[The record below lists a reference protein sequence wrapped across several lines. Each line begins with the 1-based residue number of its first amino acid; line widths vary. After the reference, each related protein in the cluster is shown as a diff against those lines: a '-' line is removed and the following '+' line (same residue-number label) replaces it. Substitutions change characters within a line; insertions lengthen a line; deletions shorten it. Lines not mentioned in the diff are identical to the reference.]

1 MSQTTVSQL
10 AKASLNEL
18 QQSEAF
24 VKRHLGPDNGEQIAM
39 LKTLG
44 MDSIAE
50 LIDKVVP
57 DSIRRQQAMDIA
69 QGLTEHQSLNKL
81 KSIAQ
86 KNQVLKSFIGMG
98 YYNTFTPPTIQRNI
112 LENPAWYTAYT
123 PYQAEISQGR
133 LEAMLN
139 FQTMVSDLTGL
150 ELANASMLDEA
161 TACAEA
167 MTLCQRMS
175 KAKGKVF
182 FVAEDCHPQN
192 IAVVKTRAEPL
203 GIEVVVSDPAKGFDD
218 YDLFGV
224 LLQYPGTYG
233 DVIDLTSMIKSA
245 HAKKALVAV
254 SADLLALTLLKP
266 PGEMGADV
274 VVGNTQRFGVPL
286 GYGGPHAAYMA
297 TRDSFKRSMPGRLIG
312 VSLDSRGQKAY
323 RLALQTREQHIRRE
337 KATSNICTAQALLAV
352 MASMYAV
359 YHGAEGLTKIAYR
372 IHHYTQTFA
381 TGITQLGFK
390 VNNLVYF
397 DTLNITAIG
406 KASDIAKTA
415 VQRGYNLRQIDA
427 DTIGLSF
434 DETTT
439 IEDIDV
445 LWNVFAGDL
454 SQNLNP
460 QSRFENQ
467 VAIIPKNLQRSSE
480 FLTHPVF
487 NEHRSETEMMRYMR
501 KLADK
506 DLALDRAMIPLGS
519 CTMKLN
525 AVAELMPISWP
536 EFANLH
542 PFVPLEQAQGYQ
554 QMVAELEKMLCE
566 TTGYDAVS
574 LQPNSG
580 AQGEYAGL
588 LAIRAYHQSRG
599 ESHRDICLIPASAHG
614 TNPASAQMAGMKVMV
629 VKTTSEGEIDLDD
642 LQAKL
647 EKHSQ
652 QVSAIMITYPST
664 HGVFEQN
671 VKTVCDLV
679 HQHGGQVYIDGAN
692 MNAMVGVAAPGQFG
706 GDVSH
711 LNLHKTF
718 AIPHG
723 GGGPGVGPIGVGK
736 HLAPFLPGYA
746 VVESENEPKPK
757 TKHNTKQVG
766 AVSSAPWGSAGV
778 LPISWSYIAMMGR
791 DGLVEATSVAI
802 LNANYIAQRLTPH
815 YPVLYSDK
823 NGLVAHECIIDLRPI
838 KEESGISVDDIAK
851 RLIDYGFHAPTMSF
865 PVAGTLMIEPTE
877 SESKL
882 ELDRF
887 CDAMIAIKHEID
899 DVVNGVLDEND
910 NPLKNAPHTAD
921 MLMTDEWPHVYS
933 RALAAYPLDS
943 LRETKYWSPVGR
955 VDNVYGDRNLVCSCP
970 PLTDYIEAEEAL
982 EGGLS

>member
-1 MSQTTVSQL
+1 MSQTTLSQL
-10 AKASLNEL
+10 AQCSLSDL
-18 QQSEAF
+18 QQSETF
-24 VKRHLGPDNGEQIAM
+24 VKRHLGPDSAEQLAM
-39 LKTLG
+39 LQTLG
-44 MDSIAE
+44 MASITE

-57 DSIRRQQAMDIA
+57 GSIRRQQAMDLPD
-69 QGLTEHQSLNKL
+69 GLTEHQSLAKL
-81 KSIAQ
+81 KSLAQ
-86 KNQVLKSFIGMG
+86 QNQVLKSFIGMG
-98 YYNTFTPPTIQRNI
+98 YYNTLTPPTIQRNI

-139 FQTMVSDLTGL
+139 FQTMVADLTGL

-192 IAVVKTRAEPL
+192 IEVVKTRAEPL
-203 GIEVVVSDPAKGFDD
+203 GIDVVVGNPAEGLDNL
-218 YDLFGV
+218 DLFGM

-233 DVIDLTSMIKSA
+233 EVADLTPLIEAA

-254 SADLLALTLLKP
+254 AADLLALTLLKP

-312 VSLDSRGQKAY
+312 VSLDSRGKKAY

-337 KATSNICTAQALLAV
+337 RATSNICTAQALLAV

-359 YHGAEGLTKIAYR
+359 YHGAQGLVKIAYR
-372 IHHYTQTFA
+372 VHRFTQTFA
-381 TGITQLGFK
+381 KGLSRLGIT
-390 VNNLVYF
+390 VNNSVYF
-397 DTLNITAIG
+397 DTLRIHVPGRAVKIAE
-406 KASDIAKTA
+406 KA
-415 VQRGYNLRQIDA
+415 VLQGYNLRPIDV
-427 DTIGLSF
+427 DNIGFSF
-434 DETTT
+434 DEATTVD
-439 IEDIDV
+439 DIKT
-445 LWNVFAGDL
+445 LWTVFADDAANSLDAESVLEGQAD
-454 SQNLNP
+454 
-460 QSRFENQ
+460 
-467 VAIIPKNLQRSSE
+467 IIPSQLQRTSA

-487 NEHRSETEMMRYMR
+487 HEHRSETEMMRYMR
-501 KLADK
+501 HLADK

-525 AVAELMPISWP
+525 ATAELMPISWP
-536 EFANLH
+536 EFANMH
-542 PFVPLEQAQGYQ
+542 PFSPLEQAQGYQ
-554 QMVAELEKMLCE
+554 KMVKELEKMLCE

-588 LAIRAYHQSRG
+588 LAIRAYHRSRG
-599 ESHRDICLIPASAHG
+599 ETHRDICLIPASAHG
-614 TNPASAQMAGMKVMV
+614 TNPASAQMAGMDV
-629 VKTTSEGEIDLDD
+629 VVVNTTAEGEIDLDD

-647 EKHSQ
+647 DKYSQ
-652 QVSAIMITYPST
+652 QLAAIMITYPST
-664 HGVFEQN
+664 HGVFEEN
-671 VKTVCDLV
+671 VKTVCEMV

-692 MNAMVGVAAPGQFG
+692 MNAMVGIAAPGKFG

-746 VVESENEPKPK
+746 VVQAEDEPNE
-757 TKHNTKQVG
+757 VG
-766 AVSSAPWGSAGV
+766 AVCGAPWGSAGV

-791 DGLVEATSVAI
+791 DGLQQATSVAI
-802 LNANYIAQRLTPH
+802 LNANYIAQRLAPH
-815 YPVLYSDK
+815 YPILYSDK

-838 KEESGISVDDIAK
+838 KEQSGISVDDIAK

-887 CDAMIAIKHEID
+887 CDAMIAIKQEIV
-899 DVVNGVLDEND
+899 DVMNGALDEND
-910 NPLKNAPHTAD
+910 NPLKNAPHTAE
-921 MLMTDEWPHVYS
+921 MVMNDEWSHSYS
-933 RALAAYPLDS
+933 RALAAYPLAS
-943 LRETKYWSPVGR
+943 LRESKYWCPVGR

-970 PLTDYIEAEEAL
+970 PLSDYAHDEDALQGEA
-982 EGGLS
+982 

>member
-1 MSQTTVSQL
+1 MNQPTLSQL
-10 AKASLNEL
+10 ADCSLSEL
-18 QQSEAF
+18 QQSEKF
-24 VKRHLGPDNGEQIAM
+24 VNRHLGSDNTEQAEM
-39 LKTLG
+39 LNTLG
-44 MDSIAE
+44 MASLTE

-57 DSIRRQQAMDIA
+57 DSIRRHESMALA
-69 QGLTEHQSLNKL
+69 QGLTEHESLEKL
-81 KSIAQ
+81 KSIAS
-86 KNQVLKSFIGMG
+86 KNKVLKSFIGMG
-98 YYNTFTPPTIQRNI
+98 YYNTLTPPTIQRNI
-112 LENPAWYTAYT
+112 LDNPAWYTAYT

-175 KAKGKVF
+175 KSKGKVF
-182 FVAEDCHPQN
+182 FVADDCHPQN
-192 IAVVKTRAEPL
+192 IEVVKTRAEPL
-203 GIEVVVSDPAKGFDD
+203 GIEVVVGNPLDGIED
-218 YDLFGV
+218 YDLFGM

-233 DVIDLTSMIKSA
+233 EVTDFSELIEQV
-245 HAKKALVAV
+245 HAKKALVTV
-254 SADLLALTLLKP
+254 SADLLALTLLKT

-274 VVGNTQRFGVPL
+274 AVGNTQRFGVPL

-297 TRDSFKRSMPGRLIG
+297 TKDNFKRSMPGRLIG
-312 VSLDSRGQKAY
+312 VSLDSRGKKAY

-359 YHGAEGLTKIAYR
+359 YQGAEGLTKIAYR
-372 IHHYTQTFA
+372 VHRYTQVFA
-381 TGITQLGFK
+381 TGLAELGFK
-390 VNNLVYF
+390 IGNKVYF
-397 DTLNITAIG
+397 DTLTILVPG
-406 KASDIAKTA
+406 KAQEIHALA
-415 VQRGYNLRQIDA
+415 VNQGYNLRPIDA
-427 DTIGLSF
+427 DNVGVSF
-434 DETTT
+434 DESTTVT
-439 IEDIDV
+439 DLETLWKIFGDADSAQLNADELVKQQGDV
-445 LWNVFAGDL
+445 IQG
-454 SQNLNP
+454 NLA
-460 QSRFENQ
+460 RT
-467 VAIIPKNLQRSSE
+467 SE

-487 NEHRSETEMMRYMR
+487 HEHRSETEMMRYMR
-501 KLADK
+501 HLADK

-525 AVAELMPISWP
+525 ATAELMPVSWP
-536 EFANLH
+536 EFANIH
-542 PFVPLEQAQGYQ
+542 PFVPLDQAQGYQ
-554 QMVAELEKMLCE
+554 QMVTELAQMLCE

-588 LAIRAYHQSRG
+588 LAIRAYHKSRN
-599 ESHRDICLIPASAHG
+599 ESHRDVCLIPASAHG
-614 TNPASAQMAGMKVMV
+614 TNPASAQMVGMKVVV
-629 VKTTSEGEIDLDD
+629 VKTNAKGEIDLDD
-642 LQAKL
+642 LQSKL
-647 EKHSQ
+647 DKYSANLA
-652 QVSAIMITYPST
+652 AIMITYPST

-692 MNAMVGVAAPGQFG
+692 MNAMVGVAAPGHFG

-746 VVESENEPKPK
+746 VVNTEDEPK
-757 TKHNTKQVG
+757 HVG
-766 AVSSAPWGSAGV
+766 AVSAAPWGSAGV

-791 DGLVEATSVAI
+791 EGLVEATATAI
-802 LNANYIAQRLTPH
+802 LNANYIAQRLAPH
-815 YPVLYSDK
+815 YPILYSDD

-877 SESKL
+877 SESKV

-887 CDAMIAIKHEID
+887 CDAMLAIKDEIN
-899 DVVNGVLDEND
+899 DVMNGALDEND

-921 MLMTDEWPHVYS
+921 TVMASEWLHSYS
-933 RALAAYPLDS
+933 RELAAYPVES
-943 LRETKYWSPVGR
+943 LRDVKYWCPVGR

-970 PLTDYIEAEEAL
+970 PLTDYSEEGEA
-982 EGGLS
+982 

>member
-1 MSQTTVSQL
+1 MSQTTLSQL
-10 AKASLNEL
+10 AACPLEEL
-18 QQSEAF
+18 QQSEKF
-24 VKRHLGPDNGEQIAM
+24 ISRHLGPDNDEQLAM
-39 LKTLG
+39 LNSLG
-44 MDSIAE
+44 MASLSE
-50 LIDKVVP
+50 LLDKVVP
-57 DSIRRQQAMDIA
+57 ASIRRHDPMDLA
-69 QGLTEHQSLNKL
+69 EGLTEHQSLKQL
-81 KSIAQ
+81 KAIAS
-86 KNQVLKSFIGMG
+86 KNIVLKSYIGMG

-175 KAKGKVF
+175 KSKGKVF
-182 FVAEDCHPQN
+182 FVADDCHPQN
-192 IAVVKTRAEPL
+192 IEVVQTRAEPL
-203 GIEVVVSDPAKGFDD
+203 GIEVVVGNPINGLAD

-233 DVIDLTSMIKSA
+233 EVTDFSALIEQA
-245 HAKKALVAV
+245 HAKKALVAM
-254 SADLLALTLLKP
+254 SADLLALTLLKT

-274 VVGNTQRFGVPL
+274 AIGNTQRFGVPL

-297 TRDSFKRSMPGRLIG
+297 TKDDYKRSMPGRLIG
-312 VSLDSRGQKAY
+312 VSLDSRGKKAY

-359 YHGAEGLTKIAYR
+359 YHGPVGLTKIAYR
-372 IHHYTQTFA
+372 VHRYTQVFA
-381 TGITQLGFK
+381 SGLTQLGFK
-390 VNNLVYF
+390 VNNKMYF
-397 DTLNITAIG
+397 DTLNISVPG
-406 KASDIAKTA
+406 KAEAIQRAA
-415 VQRGYNLRQIDA
+415 VDKGGNLRPIDP
-427 DTIGLSF
+427 DTVGVSF

-439 IEDIDV
+439 LQDITA
-445 LWNVFAGDL
+445 LWEVFAGERAFSLNAEVLIKD
-454 SQNLNP
+454 QPPVIGDNLLRT
-460 QSRFENQ
+460 SD
-467 VAIIPKNLQRSSE
+467 

-487 NEHRSETEMMRYMR
+487 HEHRSETQMMRYMR
-501 KLADK
+501 CLADK

-525 AVAELMPISWP
+525 AAAELMPISWP

-542 PFVPLEQAQGYQ
+542 PFVPLNQALGYQ
-554 QMVAELEKMLCE
+554 QMVQELEKMLCE
-566 TTGYDAVS
+566 ATGYDAVS

-588 LAIRAYHQSRG
+588 LAIRAYHKSRG
-599 ESHRDICLIPASAHG
+599 EGDRDVCLIPASAHG
-614 TNPASAQMAGMKVMV
+614 TNPASAQMVGMSVVV
-629 VKTTSEGEIDLDD
+629 VKTNVKGEIDLPD

-647 EKHSQ
+647 EKHSAKLA
-652 QVSAIMITYPST
+652 AIMITYPST
-664 HGVFEQN
+664 HGVFEEN
-671 VKTVCDLV
+671 VRTVCDLV

-746 VVESENEPKPK
+746 VVDSEDEPKY
-757 TKHNTKQVG
+757 VG
-766 AVSSAPWGSAGV
+766 AVSAAPWGSAGV

-791 DGLVEATSVAI
+791 DGLVEATATAI
-802 LNANYIAQRLTPH
+802 LNANYIADSLAPH
-815 YPVLYSDK
+815 YPILYSDDH
-823 NGLVAHECIIDLRPI
+823 GRVAHECIIDLRPI
-838 KEESGISVDDIAK
+838 KESSGITVDDIAK
-851 RLIDYGFHAPTMSF
+851 RLIDYGFHSPTMSF

-877 SESKL
+877 SESKV

-887 CDAMIAIKHEID
+887 CDAMISIKEEID
-899 DVVNGVLDEND
+899 DVINGVLDEND

-921 MLMTDEWPHVYS
+921 MVMADEWNHSYS
-933 RALAAYPLDS
+933 RQLAAYPVES
-943 LRETKYWSPVGR
+943 LREVKYWCPVGR

-970 PLTDYIEAEEAL
+970 PLSDYREAGETL
-982 EGGLS
+982 